1 MLIFASISYLNL
13 LPFQIFIKKEITNCQ
28 IKQIMLFRRSIP
40 SKINREFK
48 KRKVDAAFIS
58 SIKSRNL
65 KCTNAGIIAN
75 KEVYSV
81 FAIKGKQSLDAESDT
96 SNALCSVLNIKGQVL
111 IGDKAL
117 KYYLNGA
124 KDYKDLS
131 LEWHKK
137 YNLPFVFA
145 RLCYN
150 KNGRLIKKVANNF
163 LKTKVKIPQYYLKK
177 EARKRGITTKEL
189 LWYLDNI
196 YYKIGYKE
204 EKSLKLFLRKA
215 KRLEIRD

>member
-1 MLIFASISYLNL
+1 MIIFASISYLNL
-13 LPFQIFIKKEITNCQ
+13 LPFQIFIKKKINNTQ

-40 SKINREFK
+40 SKINKEFK

-58 SIKSRNL
+58 SIKSKNQ

-75 KEVYSV
+75 QEVYSV
-81 FAIKGKQSLDAESDT
+81 FALNGKQSFDIESDT
-96 SNALCSVLNIKGQVL
+96 SNALCKVLNIKGQVL

-124 KDYKDLS
+124 ENYKDLS
-131 LEWHKK
+131 LEWYKT

-150 KNGRLIKKVANNF
+150 KNGTLIKKITKKF
-163 LKTKVKIPQYYLKK
+163 LSKKIRIPQYYLKK
-177 EARKRGITTKEL
+177 EANKRGITQKEL
-189 LWYLDNI
+189 LWYLNNI

-204 EKSLKLFLRKA
+204 EKSLKLFLKKA
-215 KRLEIRD
+215 KRLVISY